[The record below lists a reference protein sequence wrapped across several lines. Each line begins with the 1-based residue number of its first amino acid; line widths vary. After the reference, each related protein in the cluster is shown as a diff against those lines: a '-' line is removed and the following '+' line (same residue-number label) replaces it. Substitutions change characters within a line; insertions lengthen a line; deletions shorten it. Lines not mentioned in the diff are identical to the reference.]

1 MPGFD
6 LTIADATI
14 APNPFWG
21 GALFPIVVLAT
32 LALWPWL
39 ERRLT
44 GDRRSHNALD
54 RPRDAPLRTA
64 LAIGFLTWVFLVFFA
79 GSSGRLFVFLELS
92 YEAQIS
98 FWRFASWVIPALVA
112 VGAFRACRALQ
123 RFDEVERIRKA
134 AEDTPDTVSARR

>member
-1 MPGFD
+1 M
-6 LTIADATI
+6 
-14 APNPFWG
+14 
-21 GALFPIVVLAT
+21 
-32 LALWPWL
+32 
-39 ERRLT
+39 
-44 GDRRSHNALD
+44 
-54 RPRDAPLRTA
+54 
-64 LAIGFLTWVFLVFFA
+64 FLVFFA

-134 AEDTPDTVSARR
+134 AEDTPDPVSARR